1 MCLRLITN
9 KEELEGTAYFELL
22 PGRFNNKFWNNNAV
36 FMSESSFS
44 FMEDIVSKHYADYD
58 HYSCS
63 MNVHRDIWML
73 IITDLQY
80 RKAIIDEAMDAEI
93 LISECSFLDNYTIG
107 ELRENWDIYKQQI
120 QALFESTLFWIQKTL
135 GMHEYIVLMGL

>member
-1 MCLRLITN
+1 MCLKLITN

-22 PGRFNNKFWNNNAV
+22 PGRFDNKFWNDNAV

-63 MNVHRDIWML
+63 MNIHCDIWML
-73 IITDLQY
+73 ITTDLQH
-80 RKAIIDEAMDAEI
+80 RKVIIDKAMSAEI
-93 LISECSFLDNYTIG
+93 LISECRFLDNYTIG
-107 ELRENWDIYKQQI
+107 ELQKNWNAYKEQI
-120 QALFESTLFWIQKTL
+120 QGLFESTLCWLQKTL
-135 GMHEYIVLMGL
+135 EMHEYIVLMGL

>member
-1 MCLRLITN
+1 MCLKLITN

-22 PGRFNNKFWNNNAV
+22 PGRFNNKFWNGNAV
-36 FMSESSFS
+36 FMSESSFG

-58 HYSCS
+58 HYDCV
-63 MNVHRDIWML
+63 MNIHRDIWML

-93 LISECSFLDNYTIG
+93 LISECSFLHKYMIG
-107 ELRENWDIYKQQI
+107 EFQKNWNTYKQSI
-120 QALFESTLFWIQKTL
+120 QGLFESTLCWLQKTL
-135 GMHEYIVLMGL
+135 EMHEYIVLMGL